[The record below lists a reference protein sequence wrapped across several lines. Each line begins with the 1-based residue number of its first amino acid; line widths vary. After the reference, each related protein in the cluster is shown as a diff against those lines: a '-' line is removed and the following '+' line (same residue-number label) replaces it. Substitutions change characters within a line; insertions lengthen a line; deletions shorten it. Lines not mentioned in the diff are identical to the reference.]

1 MLTTAA
7 GAAGRRRAITHRQ
20 SALCDAFP
28 FMALPPE
35 LHTRPRTQ
43 TLRWMFRPIEF
54 MEEARARYGE
64 TFGVKFIGFKT
75 PLYFTSDP
83 TAAKAIYSNRGN
95 TLPPGRNTVLEPVMG
110 QRSIL
115 LLEGAEHLARR
126 KLMLPPFHG
135 ERMRAYEEVIQQVI
149 DREVDSWKIGEE
161 FRIHPRMQSVT
172 LEVILRAVF
181 GVTEEARLAPM
192 REVLGELAHKTASP
206 WRQLLGLAS
215 QRFGRWGPWR
225 FFEDMMGRVD
235 ARIYEEIRARRA
247 DPDLDQRED
256 ILSMLI
262 VARFED
268 GGEMS
273 DSELRDQLVT
283 LLLAGHETT
292 ATALAWTFD
301 LLLRHPEALERL
313 RAEIEEG
320 QSEDYLRA
328 TITESLRLRPVVP
341 IAGRR
346 LAEETEIDGFTLPAG
361 ADVSPAIYLSH
372 TRPDVYPDPH
382 AFKPER
388 FLDGGPD
395 TYSWVPFG
403 GGVRRCLGA
412 SFAEFE
418 MRIVLREVLGRC
430 RLEAASDQPEGVTRR
445 NITFSP
451 KRGTPVVLLERS
463 PAVAEPALA

>member
-1 MLTTAA
+1 
-7 GAAGRRRAITHRQ
+7 
-20 SALCDAFP
+20 
-28 FMALPPE
+28 MALPPE
-35 LHTRPRTQ
+35 LSSRPPTQ
-43 TLRWMFRPIEF
+43 TLRWLFRPIEF

-64 TFGVKFIGFKT
+64 TFGVRFIGFKT

-83 TAAKAIYSNRGN
+83 AATKAIYSNRAN

-110 QRSIL
+110 RRSIL
-115 LLEGAEHLARR
+115 LLEGAEHMARR

-135 ERMRAYEEVIQQVI
+135 ERMRAYEEVIDEVVA
-149 DREVDSWKIGEE
+149 REIDSWRIGEP

-172 LEVILRAVF
+172 LEVIMRAVF
-181 GVTEEARLAPM
+181 GVSEEARLARL
-192 REVLGELAHKTASP
+192 REVLGELVHKTASP
-206 WRQLLGLAS
+206 GRQLFGLS
-215 QRFGRWGPWR
+215 VQRFGRWGPWR

-235 ARIYEEIRARRA
+235 SALYEEIRTRRA
-247 DPDLDQRED
+247 DPDLESNED
-256 ILSMLI
+256 ILSMLL

-268 GGEMS
+268 GSAMS
-273 DSELRDQLVT
+273 DEEVRDQLVT

-301 LLLRHPEALERL
+301 LLLRHPETLERL
-313 RAEIEEG
+313 RAEIEQG

-346 LAEETEIDGFTLPAG
+346 LAEETEIDGYALPAG

-372 TRPDVYPDPH
+372 TRADVYPDPL
-382 AFKPER
+382 AFKPDR
-388 FLDGGPD
+388 FLDGGPE

-418 MRIVLREVLGRC
+418 MRIVLREVIGRC
-430 RLEAASDQPEGVTRR
+430 RLDAASDKPEGVTRR

-451 KRGTPVVLLERS
+451 KRGTPVVLRERR